1 MKTTKTILI
10 SFIALFAV
18 SSLFAQEAETK
29 KSKSSFLK
37 SNSSS
42 SKVLQNNFTFNK
54 STAPYNLLSGATSVN
69 NNQIWDDPE
78 YIVPIGFDFD
88 FYGITMDSV
97 YFSWSLGGSVTTVVD
112 ANYNADYI
120 IAPFEVDLIDR
131 GDISGVSM
139 SPISYKLEGNAGSR
153 IFKLEWKNV
162 GFYLEADSLGTLND
176 YINYQLWLYEGT
188 NIIEFRYG
196 MHSITYPDIAYDG
209 ASGGIIGLADA
220 SLLNAYLLTGP
231 ASSPVM
237 VDTFTFINGTPA
249 AGTIYRFTPT
259 SNISINSQI
268 NNDVML
274 KAFPNPFQNKTTI
287 KISNTNINNAELT
300 IVDAFGKTV
309 RVISNIQSNEITIER
324 AELANGIYFFSLT
337 EKGELLGSG
346 KLLIN

>member
-10 SFIALFAV
+10 AFIALFAV
-18 SSLFAQEAETK
+18 SSLFAQDAETK

-54 STAPYNLLSGATSVN
+54 STAPYNILSGATSVN

-78 YIVPIGFDFD
+78 YIVPIGFSFD
-88 FYGITMDSV
+88 IYGITMDSV
-97 YFSWSLGGSVTTVVD
+97 YFAWGLGGSVSTVVD
-112 ANYNADYI
+112 ANYNADFI
-120 IAPFEVDLIDR
+120 MAVLEVDIIDR
-131 GDISGVSM
+131 GDISGTSM

-162 GFYLEADSLGTLND
+162 GFYMEADSLGTLND

-188 NIIEFRYG
+188 NIIEFHYG
-196 MHSITYPDIAYDG
+196 MHSITYPDIVYEG
-209 ASGGIIGLADA
+209 MPGGIIGLIDEN
-220 SLLNAYLLTGP
+220 LLNAYLLTGP

-237 VDTFTFINGTPA
+237 VDTLAFINGTPA
-249 AGTIYRFTPT
+249 AGTIYRFTP
-259 SNISINSQI
+259 NNVSINS
-268 NNDVML
+268 NNSKILSKVI
-274 KAFPNPFQNKTTI
+274 AYPNPFQSKTTI
-287 KISNTNINNAELT
+287 KIRNTNINNAELT

-309 RVISNIQSNEITIER
+309 RVISNIQSNEIAVER
-324 AELANGIYFFSLT
+324 AELANGIYFYSLT
-337 EKGELLGSG
+337 DKGELLGSG